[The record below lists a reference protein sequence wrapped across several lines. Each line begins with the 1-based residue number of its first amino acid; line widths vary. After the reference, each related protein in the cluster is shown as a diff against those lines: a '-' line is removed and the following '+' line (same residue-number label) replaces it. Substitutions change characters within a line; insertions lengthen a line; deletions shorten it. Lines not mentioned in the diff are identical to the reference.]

1 MENLKQAL
9 QVIITTT
16 MSVDKALDDNQIQPL
31 EWAQIAI
38 KSIGFW
44 RVVKNIDPIKEEFRA
59 LSNEDR
65 TEIIKWL
72 ELEFDLRNDNLE
84 ETIEKTFN
92 ALLEI
97 STIFSTRKRMIIS
110 N

>member
-16 MSVDKALDDNQIQPL
+16 MSVDKALDDKQIQPL

>member
-16 MSVDKALDDNQIQPL
+16 TTVDKALDDKKINPY

-44 RVVKNIDPIKEEFRA
+44 RVVKNINPIKEELKA
-59 LSNEDR
+59 LTDQNRS
-65 TEIIKWL
+65 
-72 ELEFDLRNDNLE
+72 ELASWVESEFNLRNDNLE
-84 ETIEKTFN
+84 QTIEKMFQVI
-92 ALLEI
+92 LEI
-97 STIFSTRKRMIIS
+97 GSVILSIREKEVS
-110 N
+110 

>member
-16 MSVDKALDDNQIQPL
+16 MTVDKALDDKQIQPL

-44 RVVKNIDPIKEEFRA
+44 RVVKNIDPIKEEFQA